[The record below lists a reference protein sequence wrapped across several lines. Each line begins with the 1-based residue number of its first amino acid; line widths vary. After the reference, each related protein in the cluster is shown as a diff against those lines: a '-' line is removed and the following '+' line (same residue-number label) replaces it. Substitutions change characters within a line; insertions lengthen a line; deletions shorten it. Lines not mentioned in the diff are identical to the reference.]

1 MNSKIDASFPLGYD
15 QRHRLRTT
23 AAAANAV
30 VVVTAAADTVVRVPV
45 AKRPPGII
53 PITISGVAAP
63 PSAVPDP
70 AAVRDAA
77 AAPPPVRAISRT
89 EAADASPVDAP
100 PPDRGGFGEI
110 GGVRP
115 VAVVI
120 GPAHHRIVGTRHRHR
135 RRRRRRDA
143 TTTTPLSIPR

>member
-70 AAVRDAA
+70 AAVR
-77 AAPPPVRAISRT
+77 VRAISGT

-120 GPAHHRIVGTRHRHR
+120 GPAHYRIVGTRHRHR